1 MAKKINLNND
11 LKTTINEFVKK
22 LESEMIYQSNF
33 NSDAM
38 SFDWITEISFAC
50 KYLDNIV
57 RNPKVLLMKEEDIV
71 KIEKAQ
77 KITVA
82 SVKDLT
88 QNTQYIEEIDPK
100 TQDIKPS
107 KILIERSEETFNSY
121 ENRFI
126 YTLLKNLELFIAK
139 KEDVLKHLEVDNDK
153 TLEYLA
159 NTVANGEKIKIE
171 LKITANN
178 IAGNKAID
186 KEIANLRKQMK
197 LIKEYMSMWRNS
209 EFVKGMDKAR
219 AILVSPPIKKNNVIL
234 KNPNFQV
241 AMKLWDFL
249 QNYEEGNAN
258 YNQQDLNTSG
268 NAILKGLLDDA
279 FLTDYYV
286 FDAIS
291 KSKREQKEKLADY
304 AVIMIEQQIKRVIE
318 LLLNNGIKVTDE
330 QILQMISQTI
340 QIEKQQREL
349 SSDDVKKKFQTLMDE
364 YLEKTQ
370 NYL

>member
-1 MAKKINLNND
+1 MAKKIELNND
-11 LKTTINEFVKK
+11 LQFKINDFVKK

-33 NSDAM
+33 SSDEM

-88 QNTQYIEEIDPK
+88 QNTQYIDEVDPI
-100 TQDIKPS
+100 TEDIKPS

-126 YTLLKNLELFIAK
+126 YTLLKNLDLFIAK
-139 KEDVLKHLEVDNDK
+139 KEDALKRLEIDNDK
-153 TLEYLA
+153 VLEYQA
-159 NTVANGEKIKIE
+159 NTITGSEKINIE
-171 LKITANN
+171 LKITANK
-178 IAGNKAID
+178 IAGNKTVD
-186 KEIANLRKQMK
+186 KEIDSLRKQMK
-197 LIKEYMSMWRNS
+197 LIKEYMAMWRNS
-209 EFVKGMDKAR
+209 EFIKSLDKAR
-219 AILVSPPIKKNNVIL
+219 ALLVSPPIKKNNVIL

-249 QNYEEGNAN
+249 QNYEEGNN
-258 YNQQDLNTSG
+258 DYNHQDLNTSG

-279 FLTDYYV
+279 FLTDYFV

-304 AVIMIEQQIKRVIE
+304 AVIMIHQQIKRIIE
-318 LLLNNGIKVTDE
+318 LLINSGIKVTDD
-330 QILQMISQTI
+330 QIKDLITQTLQV
-340 QIEKQQREL
+340 EKQQREV
-349 SSDDVKKKFQTLMDE
+349 SSNDVKRKFQTMLDE

-370 NYL
+370 NY